1 MQRCIDKRKHIEYNI
16 NALKN
21 NCIRKG
27 FRMFIRP
34 KKQIQK
40 SFRIDENVEKDLG
53 ILASLT
59 DRSQNELA
67 NVALEEMLQDNKS
80 YFLEIAILEHFL
92 NQMDIGLEK
101 FEPFKLG
108 NVYVEVYYTKDNKV
122 KVKYTRKEGENILDK
137 SERVFDSDISDEFE
151 NYLRELAIHID
162 RESNDTTEYLKRRT
176 DYRDYVRVRKK

>member
-1 MQRCIDKRKHIEYNI
+1 
-16 NALKN
+16 
-21 NCIRKG
+21 
-27 FRMFIRP
+27 MFIRP

-40 SFRIDENVEKDLG
+40 SFRIDKDVERDIG

-67 NVALEEMLQDNKS
+67 NVALEEMLQDNRS
-80 YFLEIAILEHFL
+80 YFLQIAVLEHFR

-108 NVYVEVYYTKDNKV
+108 NVNVEVSYTKDSKV
-122 KVKYTRKEGENILDK
+122 KVKYMYKEGTNILDK
-137 SERVFDSDISDEFE
+137 YERIFDSDVSDEFE
-151 NYLRELAIHID
+151 NYLRDLAVYIN
-162 RESNDTTEYLKRRT
+162 RESNDTIEYLKRRT